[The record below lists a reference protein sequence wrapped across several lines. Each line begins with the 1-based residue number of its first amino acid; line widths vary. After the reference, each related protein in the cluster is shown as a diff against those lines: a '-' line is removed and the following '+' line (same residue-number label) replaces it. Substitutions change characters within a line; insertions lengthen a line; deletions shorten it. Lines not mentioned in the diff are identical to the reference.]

1 MEDMK
6 QFLKNSLKKV
16 ESRST
21 CSVIPSS
28 DPCSLIPDPSARCG
42 SALLIVLGML
52 AFMVVSAVS
61 FAMFMR
67 QSRVPSSY
75 LRRTASSRYLL
86 KAALANAIARLD
98 GQLATCRQIGNDN
111 LGDSATSGYCEGVYD
126 DPYPGVG
133 PSKDYSTGNT
143 VNQSGIERD
152 GDYWEKRVF
161 CPFGIIGPTEDQNGV
176 PHYQTVATLTLEAL
190 AYLPPAIINE
200 VRVYSRLT
208 RTAMW
213 RNLAFDAGRYAFCA
227 VDVSDCFDLNRLS
240 AGTRRSSAPGERVNL
255 SSLFPDNGSSLDDIL
270 KKCSNYWTPGGGN
283 IPFTSVADFNIVA
296 GKDPFAPF
304 CNRIGQKSDPFY
316 TMGQAQSVSNALFIT
331 DTWFPPTNTVGS
343 AANRIDLSKDDSE
356 NQPFPDYTVKNFME
370 IDHKGKLYQLL
381 MRNIGGCGLACLYD
395 YLDRDR
401 IPISLALPTVEAAPM
416 VCGLGLGFDGD
427 MITKVESTDYKTIEF
442 ERTDKNGKHKRKRT
456 ITQCVF
462 KGFSSGKISLSG
474 VAAFPFKHVSSTGSR
489 KGSFK
494 VETLAAV
501 FFADT
506 GLKARVSGT
515 TLHPEANDWKNNKT
529 VRNGVIWLKGQSQLD
544 ETSSIEDNITTT
556 DKALKRFVATF
567 DLPGNL
573 DWPVYYRIHEEEIPT
588 KDENDNPVPAMPAI
602 DLMTTD
608 HTKSG
613 GAPFTVLNAEG
624 ELPDAWKAW
633 YETGYKAD
641 LLETPEQLVQG
652 EQHKV
657 EFGGSGTYR
666 PYVAVWARVVDSTQS
681 GKSGSAVVDLVPAT
695 CDDDETYL
703 SGCTYPD
710 KSEVYRMSGG
720 GTPLLDFPGDHS
732 FSFKAENFTL
742 TEIAGNLGDGT
753 AVKFSD
759 WDTLYAPDP
768 RFNFAPEDWFG
779 QSSGGAGG
787 DANPAQWKTLVEGTL
802 GGDRDPDIF
811 MFTSDQEHLQSIGEL
826 AFLPRVQL
834 MTGNASFFEGDF
846 MGAARYHGKNNF
858 KSRTVGSYGEF
869 ANGDFMWQTYSQVRR
884 NGSNEWD
891 PIYSMTREGTA
902 YEVVSG
908 TGDFRVNPFSPD
920 TRVLMAALKD
930 TPADWFFASDDKT
943 LNPTYEMTVANRAS
957 WAFCEESTIGAK
969 IYDDELEDMAAALRD
984 RFADWAQRTT
994 PDRFDWARA
1003 FDDMRWYDDTDGNKV
1018 GDAQKRIFGN
1028 YIDEDF
1034 EQPLHGV
1041 DRKFLYS
1048 FWRECFQNRQQLF
1061 LVFLRAEPL
1070 TVGGM
1075 GEGSLAS
1082 AQLGARGVALVWRDP
1097 QPPAKGNRQPR
1108 GNMTSPDR
1116 WKQLFDES
1124 GPHRTRVLFYHQFD

>member
-1 MEDMK
+1 MMK
-6 QFLKNSLKKV
+6 RK
-16 ESRST
+16 
-21 CSVIPSS
+21 
-28 DPCSLIPDPSARCG
+28 G

-86 KAALANAIARLD
+86 KAALANAIARID

-133 PSKDYSTGNT
+133 PKENNNNNDISAVEK
-143 VNQSGIERD
+143 D
-152 GDYWEKRVF
+152 GDHWEKRVF
-161 CPFGIIGPTEDQNGV
+161 CPFGLLGPVEDGNGV
-176 PHYQTVATLTLEAL
+176 SHYRTVATLTLEAL

-200 VRVYSRLT
+200 VRLYSRLT

-227 VDVSDCFDLNRLS
+227 VDVSDCFDINRLS
-240 AGTRRSSAPGERVNL
+240 AGMRRSSAPGERVNL
-255 SSLFPDNGSSLDDIL
+255 SSLFPDNGSSLDTIL
-270 KKCSNYWTPGGGN
+270 KQCSNYWTPGGGN

-296 GKDPFAPF
+296 GKNAFAPF
-304 CNRIGQKSDPFY
+304 CNRIGQQSNPFY

-331 DTWFPPTNTVGS
+331 DTWFPPTNAVAGAS
-343 AANRIDLSKDDSE
+343 ANRIDLSKDDSE
-356 NQPFPDYTVKNFME
+356 NQPFPDYEVKNFME

-401 IPISLALPTVEAAPM
+401 IPISLALPTVETVPM
-416 VCGLGLGFDGD
+416 VCGLGLGFDGASPFSL
-427 MITKVESTDYKTIEF
+427 KVVSTPLNVTYTPSAKPTVTRD
-442 ERTDKNGKHKRKRT
+442 RT
-456 ITQCVF
+456 ITSYSLTVPSCT
-462 KGFSSGKISLSG
+462 ISLSG
-474 VAAFPFKHVSSTGSR
+474 VAAFPFKHLSGNR

-494 VETLAAV
+494 VDTVSAV
-501 FFADT
+501 FFAADD
-506 GLKARVSGT
+506 LKCRVAGT
-515 TLHPEANDWKNNKT
+515 ALRPTAADWT
-529 VRNGVIWLKGQSQLD
+529 ASQHVRDGIIWCKGQVLQQPNFKDNLTQMSDAAQQFVVQIDVGKTDFTLFHHIR
-544 ETSSIEDNITTT
+544 ETETEKDNNGNVIRGPDVTVDKNTTDATKNDGTPLTVYDANGNVPAAWTAAYNPNGYQTVLYKTAADLQAGKEQNWVTFSDTTT
-556 DKALKRFVATF
+556 YRLYVAT
-567 DLPGNL
+567 
-573 DWPVYYRIHEEEIPT
+573 WVRI
-588 KDENDNPVPAMPAI
+588 
-602 DLMTTD
+602 
-608 HTKSG
+608 
-613 GAPFTVLNAEG
+613 
-624 ELPDAWKAW
+624 
-633 YETGYKAD
+633 
-641 LLETPEQLVQG
+641 
-652 EQHKV
+652 
-657 EFGGSGTYR
+657 
-666 PYVAVWARVVDSTQS
+666 VDDKQS

-710 KSEVYRMSGG
+710 KTEVYRMSGS
-720 GTPLLDFPGDHS
+720 GTPLLDFPSDR
-732 FSFKAENFTL
+732 KFTYSNTPSDWETTL
-742 TEIAGNLGDGT
+742 NGT
-753 AVKFSD
+753 GATFD

-787 DANPAQWKTLVEGTL
+787 DASPAEWKTLVEGTL

-834 MTGNASFFEGDF
+834 MTGKASFFEGDF

-858 KSRTVGSYGEF
+858 KSRTVGNFGEF
-869 ANGDFMWQTYSQVRR
+869 ANGDFMWQTYSPMRR

-891 PIYSMTREGTA
+891 PELYSMNREGTP

-943 LNPTYEMTVANRAS
+943 LNPTYEMTAANRAS
-957 WAFCEESTIGAK
+957 WAFCEESSIGAK
-969 IYDDELEDMAAALRD
+969 ILDEELEDMAAALRN
-984 RFADWAQRTT
+984 RFADWARRTT
-994 PDRFDWARA
+994 SDRFDWAKA
-1003 FDDMRWYDDTDGNKV
+1003 FDDMRWYDGRK
-1018 GDAQKRIFGN
+1018 GDAQKTIFG
-1028 YIDEDF
+1028 ITEDF
-1034 EQPLHGV
+1034 QYPLHGV

-1097 QPPAKGNRQPR
+1097 QPPARGSRQPR
-1108 GNMTSPDR
+1108 GNMTSPER